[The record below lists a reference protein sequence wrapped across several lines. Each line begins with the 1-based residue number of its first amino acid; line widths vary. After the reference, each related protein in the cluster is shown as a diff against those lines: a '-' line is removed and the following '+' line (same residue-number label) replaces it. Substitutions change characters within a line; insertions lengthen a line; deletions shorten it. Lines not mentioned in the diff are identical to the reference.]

1 MTRGAQLSTSSY
13 VVARWGSIWLACLA
27 LGCATTSTARTPDGE
42 RSFREFQLAA
52 SLRDEGQTASAIE
65 HLRKAL
71 ELDPTNAEA
80 HLLLG
85 FIQMERRDYLNAE
98 EHLSTSIEL
107 LEEQKRGGSVLAEAR
122 NIYGLCLIELDR
134 YDEAIEVL
142 RQSATDELNTAP
154 HLAWGN
160 LGLAQYQL
168 GEYQETVK
176 STMEAVR
183 LQPRF
188 CVGYFTMGRAL
199 ARMELWPDAEAA
211 LVRAIEADDTCKE
224 STQLQGAWRLRGEVR
239 AHLGH
244 HHDAVADL
252 ERCVEL
258 APYTNDGQ
266 MCQSLLEAT
275 R

>member
-1 MTRGAQLSTSSY
+1 MVAQ
-13 VVARWGSIWLACLA
+13 WGWVWLACFVV
-27 LGCATTSTARTPDGE
+27 GCATASTAGTPDGE

-71 ELDPTNAEA
+71 DLDPTNAEA

-85 FIQMERRDYLNAE
+85 FIQMERGSHSDAE
-98 EHLSTSIEL
+98 EHLSTAIDL
-107 LEEQKRGGSVLAEAR
+107 LEKQKRGGSILAEAR
-122 NIYGLCLIELDR
+122 NIYGLCLIELGR
-134 YDEAIEVL
+134 YDEAVVVL
-142 RQSATDELNTAP
+142 REAATDELNTAP

-160 LGLAQYQL
+160 LGLAQFEL

-199 ARMELWPDAEAA
+199 YRMELWPDAERA
-211 LVRAIEADDTCKE
+211 LVSAIEADETCKD
-224 STQLQGAWRLRGEVR
+224 SPQLQGAWRLRGEVR

-244 HHDAVADL
+244 HRDAVADL

-258 APYTNDGQ
+258 GPYTNDGR

>member
-1 MTRGAQLSTSSY
+1 M
-13 VVARWGSIWLACLA
+13 WGPTWLACLA
-27 LGCATTSTARTPDGE
+27 LGCATTSGNVSPDSE

-71 ELDPTNAEA
+71 DLDANNAEA

-85 FIQMERRDYLNAE
+85 FIQMERGDYTNAE
-98 EHLSTSIEL
+98 QHLSTGIKL
-107 LEEQKRGGSVLAEAR
+107 LDKQKRGGSTLAEAR
-122 NIYGLCLIELDR
+122 NIYGLCLIELGR
-134 YDEAIEVL
+134 YEDAAHVL

-160 LGLAQYQL
+160 LALAQL
-168 GEYQETVK
+168 RMGEYQEVVK

-183 LQPRF
+183 IQPRF
-188 CVGYFTMGRAL
+188 CVGYYTMGQALWHLRQLEDAERAL
-199 ARMELWPDAEAA
+199 VSA
-211 LVRAIEADDTCKE
+211 LEADE
-224 STQLQGAWRLRGEVR
+224 SCRNDRRLQGAWRLRGEVR
-239 AHLGH
+239 ARLGH
-244 HHDAVADL
+244 RRDAIADL

-258 APYTNDGQ
+258 DPYSNDGR
-266 MCQSLLEAT
+266 MCQTLLEDA